1 MSGRPPVAKKRQVPE
16 IMMNRMNDRE
26 KMSMLKKWKENKL
39 VSEWNAFWRQEEGV
53 GVIEIVLIL
62 VVLIGLVII
71 FKTQIT
77 KLLENIFKEIESQSK
92 EVY

>member
-1 MSGRPPVAKKRQVPE
+1 MERFKK
-16 IMMNRMNDRE
+16 
-26 KMSMLKKWKENKL
+26 
-39 VSEWNAFWRQEEGV
+39 VSFSN
-53 GVIEIVLIL
+53 VLIL

>member
-1 MSGRPPVAKKRQVPE
+1 
-16 IMMNRMNDRE
+16 
-26 KMSMLKKWKENKL
+26 MLKKWKENKL
-39 VSEWNAFWRQEEGV
+39 VQEWNTFWKQEEGV
-53 GVIEIVLIL
+53 GVIEVVLIL